1 MPRIVTDI
9 DGTILSDEGKP
20 VQSVIEYIKANSE
33 EVVVLT
39 ARWESRREQTVA
51 DLEQTGLAY
60 ERLVM
65 MPDDHEGTAAEF
77 KAEQVKALIE
87 EGLEVDEFI
96 DDNADN
102 RAAVAAIGVRVTDP
116 DDLAGEDDSDDS
128 EPDSDGSAF
137 SASLKDK
144 NMEPNLSLTPEQLV
158 ASLTERA
165 AALSAESE
173 TKAAALAALE
183 QSAAAKEADLSAQL
197 ANALA
202 AVQSLKDELT
212 AANAKV
218 LALEEAKVNASDE
231 AAKIAAKMGV
241 APLAA
246 TPAGEPESIKPES
259 ILAKYEALSGDERQA
274 FFRANKRAIFA
285 ARMKA
290 E

>member
-9 DGTILSDEGKP
+9 DGTILSESGEP
-20 VQSVIEYIKANSE
+20 VRAVLDHIAANSE

-39 ARWESRREQTVA
+39 ARWESKREQTVA
-51 DLEQTGLAY
+51 DLSAAGLSY

-65 MPDDHEGTAAEF
+65 MPDDYEGTAAEF

-102 RAAVAAIGVRVTDP
+102 RAAVAALGVKVTDP
-116 DDLAGEDDSDDS
+116 AELTAGT
-128 EPDSDGSAF
+128 DSDGSAF

-158 ASLTERA
+158 ASLTEKA

-173 TKAAALAALE
+173 AKAAALAALE
-183 QSAAAKEADLSAQL
+183 QSAAAKEAELSAQL
-197 ANALA
+197 ADALT

>member
-9 DGTILSDEGKP
+9 DGTILSEEGKP
-20 VQSVIEYIKANSE
+20 VQAVIDYIKKNSE

-39 ARWESRREQTVA
+39 ARWESKREQTVA

-60 ERLVM
+60 ERLIM
-65 MPDDHEGTAAEF
+65 MPDDYAGTASEF
-77 KAEQVKALIE
+77 KADQVKAM
-87 EGLEVDEFI
+87 LEDDMRVDEFI
-96 DDNADN
+96 DNDDDN
-102 RAAVAAIGVRVTDP
+102 RAAVAALGVKVTDP
-116 DDLAGEDDSDDS
+116 DDLMPDDS
-128 EPDSDGSAF
+128 EDDSDGSAF
-137 SASLKDK
+137 SARAKGK

-158 ASLTERA
+158 AALNEKA

-173 TKAAALAALE
+173 SKSAALAALE

-197 ANALA
+197 ANALT
-202 AVQSLKDELT
+202 AVQSLKYELT
-212 AANAKV
+212 AANAKL
-218 LALEEAKVNASDE
+218 LALEEAKVSASDE

-246 TPAGEPESIKPES
+246 TPAGEPEAIKPES

-285 ARMKA
+285 ARNKA
-290 E
+290 D